1 MNGTHVRFALI
12 RILALA
18 VLSATAAG
26 AAPAGPAGMVW
37 VAATEQGTVEV
48 FWLPTG
54 SGWPAGG
61 WRLERMVG
69 TEATVLAEALRPGQ
83 DAAALAALSPEK
95 ADAIGRF
102 ADAASR
108 AALTPEQRQ
117 VAEVVMELG
126 GAADVRFG
134 RALGVRFTDAQPG
147 TRPCRYRVSAL
158 DGTGKIGA
166 SFTSREV
173 DPTRPTA
180 AAPPPGALSAATSRD
195 GVGVT
200 WADAPRDSDPPVV
213 GYTVERVGADGK
225 VGLRTPSLVVV
236 GGKRVAGQPLFV
248 DHYAPGEAEVVY
260 RVQSVDVLGR
270 GSRWT
275 ELRYYV
281 QDLAALDPP
290 KDLRAE
296 GGTNAAKVSW
306 TRITNPHT
314 KGLVVSRSTLHEGPY
329 SVLTETPLPPDAM
342 SYQDSDLA
350 GGASY
355 FYKVQAV
362 GPRGDLGPL
371 SDPAMALPR
380 NATAPPAVTG
390 LKADVGTTRVHLTW
404 QPVPFQVAGYFV
416 ERQSPGAAD
425 WVRMNARVTPEPRYD
440 DFVGPSPGGALRYRI
455 VAVAFDNQES
465 TPSAVVEAALPDTV
479 PPEPPRI
486 TEADGGRGVVRIT
499 FVPAPPEADTSQV
512 LVLRGGT
519 PEDPGLVIG
528 DPLPGSARTFE
539 DSRVLPGQ
547 PYFYRLVAVDP
558 AGNRSQPSRPVAVRV
573 GSPELPQPAAPT
585 ARLVTEP
592 FPRVVIGYPPP
603 PTGFSVVIQR
613 RSEGEEGWLFIAG
626 PTTTPEVADVH
637 PPRKGKIAYRIVY
650 QAGNGL
656 QGPPSPSAE
665 VTR

>member
-1 MNGTHVRFALI
+1 MTTTQVRLALI
-12 RILALA
+12 AMMGLTA
-18 VLSATAAG
+18 LSAAFAG
-26 AAPAGPAGMVW
+26 AAPAEPAGMVW
-37 VAATEQGTVEV
+37 VAPTEQGTVEV

-54 SGWPAGG
+54 TAWPAGG

-69 TEATVLAEALRPGQ
+69 TESSVLAEALRPGQ
-83 DAAALAALSPEK
+83 DSAALAALTPEK
-95 ADAIGRF
+95 ADAIRKF
-102 ADAASR
+102 ADTASR
-108 AALTPEQRQ
+108 AALSPDQRQ
-117 VAEVVMELG
+117 AAEVVMELG
-126 GAADVRFG
+126 AAADVRFG

-147 TRPCRYRVSAL
+147 TRPCRYRVSGL
-158 DGTGKIGA
+158 DAAGKIGA

-173 DPTRPTA
+173 DPTRPTPA
-180 AAPPPGALSAATSRD
+180 PPPPGALSAATSRD
-195 GVGVT
+195 GVGLT
-200 WADAPRDSDPPVV
+200 WADAPRESDPPVV

-225 VGLRTPSLVVV
+225 VGLRTPSPVIV
-236 GGKRVAGQPLFV
+236 GGKRVAGQPLFL

-270 GSRWT
+270 ASGWI

-296 GGTNAAKVSW
+296 GGANSARVSW
-306 TRITNPHT
+306 SRITNPHT
-314 KGLVVSRSTLHEGPY
+314 KGFVVSRSTLHEGPF
-329 SVLTETPLPPDAM
+329 SVLTETPLPPDATFFE
-342 SYQDSDLA
+342 DSGLA

-362 GPRGDLGPL
+362 GPRSDLGPL
-371 SDPAMALPR
+371 SDAAMALPR
-380 NATAPPAVTG
+380 NANAPPGVSG
-390 LKADVGTTRVHLTW
+390 LKADVGTTRVRLAW
-404 QPVPFQVAGYFV
+404 QAVPFQVAGYFV
-416 ERQSPGAAD
+416 ERQSPGAGD
-425 WVRMNARVTPEPRYD
+425 WVRMNTRVTPEPRYD

-465 TPSAVVEAALPDTV
+465 TPSAVVEAVLPDTV

-486 TEADGGRGVVRIT
+486 TEVDGGRGKVRIA

-539 DSRVLPGQ
+539 DSRVLPGE

-613 RSEGEEGWLFIAG
+613 RSEGEESWLFIAG